1 MGKAKLTR
9 KQFIWLTFYLGEA
22 RFNATEAA
30 RLAGYK
36 TPRCSGPENLHK
48 PAVIEAIAQWWATKA
63 MATDE
68 TMGRLA
74 EIARGDLGQF
84 FKVAE
89 VWLENPLPSHE
100 IKAEREEVDDKGEK
114 HVKYLCRQIVLDVD
128 KLTDPQ
134 FSRLVRKFADSP
146 RNGLSVELHD
156 PVRALELI
164 GKDLGRFRDTID
176 VREVDLSKLN
186 DEQLERIAKGEDPIV
201 VLAAASQGRDGT
213 AAADGAP
220 GEPTA

>member
-1 MGKAKLTR
+1 M
-9 KQFIWLTFYLGEA
+9 WLAYYLGEA

-36 TPRCSGPENLHK
+36 LPRCSGPENLHK
-48 PAVIEAIAQWWATKA
+48 PAVQEAIAKWWASKA
-63 MATDE
+63 MDADE
-68 TMGRLA
+68 NLGRLA
-74 EIARGDLGQF
+74 EIARSDLGQF

-100 IKAEREEVDDKGEK
+100 IKAEREEVDSKGVK

-134 FSRLVRKFADSP
+134 FSRLVRKFADSSK
-146 RNGLSVELHD
+146 NGLSVELHD

-164 GKDLGRFRDTID
+164 GKDLGRFKETVD
-176 VREVDLSKLN
+176 VRSIDLSKLN
-186 DEQLERIAKGEDPIV
+186 DEQLERIANGEDPVV
-201 VLAAASQGRDGT
+201 VLSAARQSG
-213 AAADGAP
+213 DGAAP
-220 GEPTA
+220 AEGPAGEPTA